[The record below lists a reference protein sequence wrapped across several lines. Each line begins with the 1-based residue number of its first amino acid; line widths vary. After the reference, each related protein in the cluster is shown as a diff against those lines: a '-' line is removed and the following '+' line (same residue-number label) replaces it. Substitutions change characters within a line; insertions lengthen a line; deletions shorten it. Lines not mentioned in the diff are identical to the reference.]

1 MDTTDII
8 LVDNND
14 TIIGHKP
21 RCDITPTDIYR
32 VSALWIKNSKGDIL
46 LARRAYTKSNS
57 PGKWGPA
64 VAGTNDKGE
73 TYKSN
78 IIKEAEEE
86 IGLKDHDFKELHK
99 VKLKGRYTFFCQW
112 YFAIV
117 DKDLSHF
124 KIQESEVAE
133 IRWFQKEEL
142 IAELE
147 TNPDGM
153 LDSIKDFI
161 HFE

>member
-8 LVDNND
+8 IVDGRDN
-14 TIIGHKP
+14 IIGHKP
-21 RCDITPTDIYR
+21 RCNIVPKDIYR
-32 VSALWIKNSKGDIL
+32 VSALWVKNSKGDIL
-46 LARRAYTKSNS
+46 LARRAYTKSHS

-73 TYKSN
+73 TYTSN

-86 IGLKDHDFKELHK
+86 IGLKDHDFKKLHK
-99 VKLKGRYTFFCQW
+99 VKLKGRYVFFCQW
-112 YFAIV
+112 YFATV
-117 DKDLSHF
+117 DKQLTDF
-124 KIQESEVAE
+124 TIQEEEVAE
-133 IRWFQKEEL
+133 IRWFRKDEL
-142 IAELE
+142 EKELE

-161 HFE
+161 N